1 MAASRAPAR
10 ARAPPRP
17 ERPRPVISSS
27 RLHLLS
33 SGDISALLRW
43 GGLEASGGRA
53 EQLGRLQAALESV
66 QAREPDHDQ
75 PEAQPVRSWLV
86 DPFSSWRFELSSGSR
101 GVALGRRQTA
111 APLDAAEAQAQ
122 QQPLASQLR
131 RLPHAVPLHVMA
143 PFGPGQTGRR
153 IR

>member
-1 MAASRAPAR
+1 MAAPAT
-10 ARAPPRP
+10 PPLSP
-17 ERPRPVISSS
+17 TAAGGGGGGGGSS

-66 QAREPDHDQ
+66 QAREPDRDQ
-75 PEAQPVRSWLV
+75 PEAQAVRSWLV
-86 DPFSSWRFELSSGSR
+86 DPFSSWRFELSSGSER
-101 GVALGRRQTA
+101 GVALGRQTT

-122 QQPLASQLR
+122 QQPECV
-131 RLPHAVPLHVMA
+131 LPSDAKVRHPSAA
-143 PFGPGQTGRR
+143 AAQR
-153 IR
+153 